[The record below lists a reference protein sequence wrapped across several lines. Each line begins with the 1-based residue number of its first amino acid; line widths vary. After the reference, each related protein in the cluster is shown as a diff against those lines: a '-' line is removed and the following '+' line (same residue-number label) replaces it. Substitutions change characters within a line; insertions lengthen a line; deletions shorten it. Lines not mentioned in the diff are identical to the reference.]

1 MSAARTPAKVQPLDQ
16 VRDDWTRLGAE
27 DPLWAVLIR
36 PGTRHGRWD
45 PAEFLA
51 TGRDEVDT
59 ALAHLRA
66 LDALPRLDRALD
78 FGCGAGRASQALAL
92 HASAVVGVD
101 VSAPMLEAAR
111 RLDRSAGRCTFVLN
125 ERPDLSRF
133 DDASFD
139 LVYSSLVL
147 QHLPPA
153 LALSYLAELARVLRP
168 GGAMAVQVATRPT
181 VSVKGALFRYAP
193 QPLLRFGQQRILG
206 YPAPMRM
213 HPMSTN
219 DFQQAIGRYD
229 GRLLDTVEDTTYG
242 GHWVYHRHFAR
253 RAERDAG

>member
-1 MSAARTPAKVQPLDQ
+1 MSAARTHTRTEPLDQ

-59 ALAHLRA
+59 ALARLRS
-66 LDALPRLDRALD
+66 LDALPRLDRVLD
-78 FGCGAGRASQALAL
+78 FGCGAGRASQALAV

-101 VSAPMLEAAR
+101 VSAPMLATAR

-147 QHLPPA
+147 QHLPPE
-153 LALSYLAELARVLRP
+153 LARGYLAELTRVLRP
-168 GGAMAVQVATRPT
+168 GGAMAVQVASRPT

-193 QPLLRFGQQRILG
+193 QRLLRFGQQRILG

-213 HPMSTN
+213 HAMSAA
-219 DFQQAIGRYD
+219 DFEAAIGRHG
-229 GRLLDTVEDTTYG
+229 GRLLDSVEDTTYG
-242 GHWVYHRHFAR
+242 GHWVYHRHFAVR
-253 RAERDAG
+253 ESAGR